1 MYKNAWE
8 KGILRV
14 KLIIIKKKLTAHCQA
29 IPSHSLRTLQ
39 VCCNEQR
46 NLLKF

>member
-1 MYKNAWE
+1 MYKNVWE

-29 IPSHSLRTLQ
+29 IPSHSLGLSKYVAMNKET
-39 VCCNEQR
+39 
-46 NLLKF
+46 LKF